1 MVAARTS
8 LLTYAAVLAAGII
21 GADAIIEIIFAWNGV
36 GQWAVQ
42 AMLRQDLPAVEGYVV
57 IVSAITV
64 VIYLLLDLV
73 SSLLDPRIRFDV
85 SHDS

>member
-1 MVAARTS
+1 VLAARTS

-21 GADAIIEIIFAWNGV
+21 GGDAIVEIVFAWNGV

-57 IVSAITV
+57 IVGTVTV
-64 VIYLLLDLV
+64 VTYLVLDLV
-73 SSLLDPRIRFDV
+73 SALLDPRIRFDV
-85 SHDS
+85 G